1 MAACRSSRKSGIL
14 GRRAVIRNAKAQA
27 EYNKLKGL
35 LEELSK
41 LCESKDEICD
51 EAEAEAALKGVF
63 DAKALRQLENNLRV
77 IRNNIL
83 SELAGIT
90 NAFG

>member
-1 MAACRSSRKSGIL
+1 MG
-14 GRRAVIRNAKAQA
+14 NATAQA
-27 EYNKLKGL
+27 EY
-35 LEELSK
+35 
-41 LCESKDEICD
+41 IFD

-77 IRNNIL
+77 IRNNTL

>member
-1 MAACRSSRKSGIL
+1 ML
-14 GRRAVIRNAKAQA
+14 NAKAQA

-41 LCESKDEICD
+41 ICERKDEIFD

-63 DAKALRQLENNLRV
+63 DAEALRQLENNLRV
-77 IRNNIL
+77 IRKNVL

-90 NAFG
+90 KAFG

>member
-1 MAACRSSRKSGIL
+1 MG
-14 GRRAVIRNAKAQA
+14 NAKAQA

-41 LCESKDEICD
+41 ICERKDEIFD

-63 DAKALRQLENNLRV
+63 DAKGPEAD
-77 IRNNIL
+77 
-83 SELAGIT
+83 
-90 NAFG
+90 

>member
-1 MAACRSSRKSGIL
+1 MG
-14 GRRAVIRNAKAQA
+14 NAKAQA

-41 LCESKDEICD
+41 LCARKHEIFD

-63 DAKALRQLENNLRV
+63 DAKGPEAD
-77 IRNNIL
+77 
-83 SELAGIT
+83 
-90 NAFG
+90 